1 MFGRKKKSGEY
12 DNTPHRRSIRRKVI
26 GAIMIIAIV
35 LGLLTL
41 FSDFITDWMWFAEMG
56 YLSVFFKELA
66 TKLEI
71 GVPLFIILGFLIDV
85 YLRKIKINYF
95 KKIESHET
103 TNMKGLSRSTNA
115 ASVIFSFIVTI
126 ITVNTLWFKALT
138 FSNSTSFKLKDPLFH
153 HDISFYIFKLDF
165 LKTLNSLLITV
176 IILFIL
182 LTIIYYLILLT
193 VHTPD
198 VFERVDDGP
207 YEEDHSNEFDGGY
220 WQDTPMGK
228 MWVQTFG
235 GKKKKDPGEGP
246 HYRRDFSRLD
256 RNNFTHL
263 MSIASVQLT
272 ALGIIFFIMLAI
284 HFVLRQYDL
293 LHAHSGAVYGAGY
306 TDVNVTLWIYRLL
319 AVLSAAGAAAV
330 VICMKKKKYKKI
342 LIVPLIMVIVGG
354 AGLGASALVQG
365 FVVSPDELNKESV
378 YLKRNIKYTQKAYQ
392 LDRVKIKKFS
402 ASNDLTAEDI
412 SENKQTIS
420 NVRINDYL
428 PVKDYYNQTQSIR
441 QYYKFNDVDVDRYKL
456 DGKLTQTYLGV
467 RELDDDQTSK
477 TWLNSHIKYTH
488 GYGFVMSRVDTITAS
503 GQPDMVVK
511 NIPPV
516 QSVSGIKITQ
526 PRIYF
531 GEEDSS
537 YSLVNTDEEEFDYP
551 DGSDNKYTKYTGT
564 AGIRMTPFTK
574 LMFAIREKNLKLLVS
589 TNINSDSKIL
599 IYKNVLQ
606 RVKKIMPDL
615 KYVDNPYAVTVD
627 GRIYWMID
635 AFTTSS
641 SYPYSEPY
649 SGDAGTDNYIR
660 NSVKVVVDAY
670 NGDVNFYIVDKQDPI
685 ARTYEKIY
693 PKLFKEESEMPEGLK
708 AHIRYPSQL
717 LKRQARIYTHYHM
730 NDVKVFYQQ
739 EDMWDI
745 AHEIYGTEEKTMDP
759 GYFIVKLPGEKNAE
773 FINSIPFTPKSKQNM
788 TALMI
793 ARNDEPNYG
802 QLVLYQFPKSKTVYG
817 PMQIEA
823 QIDQN
828 PDISQDFSL
837 WSQAG
842 SNYSRGNL
850 FVIPVKDSL
859 LYVEPIYLVA
869 SNSAIPEVKRVVVAY
884 DDKIAY
890 KSTFGDALKEIFGT
904 SGGTTTSSSAK
915 TGSGNKSGGAKTRD
929 DYIED
934 AKNAYD
940 NAQDALKDGAWSKYG
955 EYMDQ
960 LEKDLNK
967 L

>member
-1 MFGRKKKSGEY
+1 MFRRKKKGSEY
-12 DNTPHRRSIRRKVI
+12 DSSAPHRRNRRRFY
-26 GAIMIIAIV
+26 GIIAIIAV
-35 LGLLTL
+35 IIALLVY
-41 FSDFITDWMWFAEMG
+41 FSGFITDWMWFAEMG
-56 YLSVFFKELA
+56 YLSVFFKELV

-71 GVPLFIILGFLIDV
+71 GVPLFIILAFLIDV

-95 KKIESHET
+95 RKIESHET

-115 ASVIFSFIVTI
+115 ASVIFSFIVTL

-176 IILFIL
+176 IILFVI
-182 LTIIYYLILLT
+182 LTIIYYLILIT

-198 VFERVDDGP
+198 VFERVEDNDP
-207 YEEDHSNEFDGGY
+207 YEDHSGEFEGGY

-235 GKKKKDPGEGP
+235 GRRKRDPSQGP
-246 HYRRDFSRLD
+246 HYKRDFSKLD
-256 RNNFTHL
+256 RNNFVHL

-284 HFVLRQYDL
+284 HFVLKQYDL

-306 TDVNVTLWIYRLL
+306 TDVNVTLWVYRIL
-319 AVLSAAGAAAV
+319 AVLAAAGAVAV
-330 VICMKKKKYKKI
+330 VACMKKKLYKKI
-342 LIVPLIMVIVGG
+342 LVVPIVMIIVGA
-354 AGLGASALVQG
+354 AGLGAEALVQG
-365 FVVSPDELNKESV
+365 FIVSPDELNKESV
-378 YLKRNIKYTQKAYQ
+378 YLKRNIEYTQTAYQ
-392 LDRVKIKKFS
+392 LNKVKIRKFS
-402 ASNDLTAEDI
+402 ASNDLTSQDI
-412 SENKQTIS
+412 ADNKQTIS

-441 QYYKFNDVDVDRYKL
+441 QYYKFNDVDVDRYRL
-456 DGKLTQTYLGV
+456 NGKLTQTYLGI

-503 GQPDMVVK
+503 GQPDMIVK

-516 QSVSGIKITQ
+516 KSVKGITITQ

-531 GEEDSS
+531 GEEESS
-537 YSLVNTDEEEFDYP
+537 YSLVNTDEDEFDYP
-551 DGSDNKYTKYTGT
+551 DGADNKYTKYTGT
-564 AGIRMTPFTK
+564 AGIKMTPFAK
-574 LMFAIREKNLKLLVS
+574 VMFAIRERSLKLLVS

-615 KYVDNPYAVTVD
+615 NYVDNPYAVTVD
-627 GRIYWMID
+627 GKIYWMID
-635 AFTTSS
+635 AFTESS

-649 SGDAGTDNYIR
+649 SGDAGTTNYIR

-670 NGDVNFYIVDKQDPI
+670 NGDVDFYVVDESDPI
-685 ARTYEKIY
+685 AKTYEKIY
-693 PKLFKEESEMPEGLK
+693 PKLFKEKSEMPEGLR

-717 LKRQARIYTHYHM
+717 LKRQAQIYTHYHM

-759 GYFIVKLPGEKNAE
+759 GYFIIKLPGEKNAE
-773 FINSIPFTPKSKQNM
+773 FISSIPFTPKSKQNM

-850 FVIPVKDSL
+850 FVVPIKDSL

-890 KSTFGDALKEIFGT
+890 KTTFGDALEEIFGN
-904 SGGTTTSSSAK
+904 SGGTTTSSNAK
-915 TGSGNKSGGAKTRD
+915 SNSGKKSSSSKTTQ
-929 DYIED
+929 DYIDD
-934 AKNAYD
+934 AKEAYD
-940 NAQDALKDGAWSKYG
+940 NAQEALKDGDWSKYG
-955 EYMDQ
+955 KYMDQ
-960 LEKDLNK
+960 LEKDLNNM
-967 L
+967 